1 MKTLML
7 LFICLVPIQF
17 LSADTIRREQVV
29 MGTYAFVI
37 LDQENAKIADAIFRR
52 MKQVER
58 SLSSF
63 LEEGGISKL
72 NRQRKGRVDDD
83 LLEALN
89 LCERLYRETDGY
101 FDCTIGSITKQQFG
115 FGTKKERIPSAAS
128 LAQSKVGMDGLH
140 RHDRDVWLEAGIYL
154 DLGGMGKGFG
164 VDKAA
169 DILRRAGI
177 TEAMIGLSGDIRCFG
192 PCHIA
197 IQNPFGDG
205 TIGDIHTVTQ
215 EIGVSTSGIYRR
227 FVKTEAYHHLIDPK
241 RKRSEK
247 VFASV
252 TLVAPLPNVWLDG
265 WATAIAVM
273 PASLALQFLNAHPSV
288 EYLLIGTNATVLKKG
303 DRIRYTAHNHNGFI
317 LHPSLSLKEKSKWL
331 QR

>member
-1 MKTLML
+1 MKRFIL
-7 LFICLVPIQF
+7 LILLSLQC

-37 LDQENAKIADAIFRR
+37 VEQEDAKIADAIFRR
-52 MKQVER
+52 MKEVET

-63 LEEGGISKL
+63 LEEGGVSKL
-72 NRQRKGRVDDD
+72 NHQRKGRVDDD
-83 LLEALN
+83 LLEALKV
-89 LCERLYRETDGY
+89 CERLYRETDGY
-101 FDCTIGSITKQQFG
+101 FDCTIGSVTKEQFG
-115 FGTKKERIPSAAS
+115 FGTQRERIPSATS
-128 LAQSKVGMDGLH
+128 LAESKVGMDGLH
-140 RHDRDVWLEAGIYL
+140 RQGRDVWLEEGIYL

-169 DILRRAGI
+169 DIMRRAGMTKGI
-177 TEAMIGLSGDIRCFG
+177 IGLSGDIRCFG

-205 TIGDIHTVTQ
+205 TIGTIDTMREESGIT
-215 EIGVSTSGIYRR
+215 TSGIYRR
-227 FVKTEAYHHLIDPK
+227 FVKTESYHHLIDPK
-241 RKRSEK
+241 RKQSEK

-273 PASLALQFLNAHPSV
+273 PPSLALKFLNAHPLV
-288 EYLLIGTNATVLKKG
+288 AYLLIGTNGVVLKRG
-303 DRIRYTAHNHNGFI
+303 DAIRYTAHNHHGFI

-331 QR
+331 QK